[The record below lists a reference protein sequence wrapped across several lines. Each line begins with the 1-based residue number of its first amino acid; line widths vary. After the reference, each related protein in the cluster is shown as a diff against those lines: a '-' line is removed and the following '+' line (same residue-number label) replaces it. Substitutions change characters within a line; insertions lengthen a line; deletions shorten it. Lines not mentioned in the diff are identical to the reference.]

1 MDFLKGIDTKRDAF
15 AKIMNS
21 IKAYN
26 NLSLTPD
33 LITYFNNLKRHNFI
47 DKNTKYNEFYFFM
60 MVMEELG
67 ICKFENGILSIS
79 NVKSNLENSSIY
91 NFISQLLSIN

>member
-1 MDFLKGIDTKRDAF
+1 MKGIDTTRDAF
-15 AKIMNS
+15 AKIINS

-26 NLSLTPD
+26 NSTPMPD

-91 NFISQLLSIN
+91 NFVNQLINLD